1 MTRILIVDDEPGI
14 RQSISTLLQLEGYD
28 TASAADGEA
37 ALHQVLAWAPDVVI
51 SDLQMPKMDGQQLL
65 AAIRALP
72 ALNHV
77 RFIILAG
84 LPDGTPIADQTM
96 LQADSYITK
105 PFARGQLLTALRSI
119 GL

>member
-14 RQSISTLLQLEGYD
+14 RQSISTLLQLEDYD
-28 TASAADGEA
+28 TASAGDGEA
-37 ALHQVLAWAPDVVI
+37 ALQLVLQWAPDVVI
-51 SDLQMPKMDGQQLL
+51 SDLQMPKMDGLQLL

-84 LPDGTPIADQTM
+84 LPDSEQGTDQNLPLTDACIA
-96 LQADSYITK
+96 K
-105 PFARGQLLTALRSI
+105 PFTRWQLLTALRSI
-119 GL
+119 GA

>member
-28 TASAADGEA
+28 LASAADGEA
-37 ALHQVLAWAPDVVI
+37 GLQKVLDWAPDVVI
-51 SDLQMPKMDGQQLL
+51 SDLQMPKMDGLQLL

-84 LPDGTPIADQTM
+84 LPDSDQDCNQTLSLAD
-96 LQADSYITK
+96 ARITK
-105 PFARGQLLTALRSI
+105 PFTRGQLLNALRSF
-119 GL
+119 GV

>member
-14 RQSISTLLQLEGYD
+14 RQSISTLLQLEDYD
-28 TASAADGEA
+28 TASAGDGEA
-37 ALHQVLAWAPDVVI
+37 ALQLVLQWAPDVVI
-51 SDLQMPKMDGQQLL
+51 SDLQMPKMDGLQLL

-84 LPDGTPIADQTM
+84 LYR
-96 LQADSYITK
+96 QAIHTLAIVDCAALHRS
-105 PFARGQLLTALRSI
+105 LTCYAW
-119 GL
+119 